1 VAESTVFSR
10 NGNVI
15 TLDLNTLP
23 GSMRAAGWQ
32 GRDNAL
38 YYAMGSI
45 YLHGPGPE
53 LPTGGDGD
61 LTFLSDNRAG
71 IYKWFDAEVAKVKST
86 MMTYPA
92 YTVVAVTN
100 DGRDR
105 LGSRLGPAIADRLK
119 EFGGRV
125 TTGYMMPESEY

>member
-1 VAESTVFSR
+1 
-10 NGNVI
+10 
-15 TLDLNTLP
+15 
-23 GSMRAAGWQ
+23 
-32 GRDNAL
+32 
-38 YYAMGSI
+38 
-45 YLHGPGPE
+45 
-53 LPTGGDGD
+53 